1 MILKILFRARG
12 EALKI
17 PRRYNGILKSF
28 LLEVFEE
35 CIATRSSEG
44 KVYHFFTFSRIFG
57 KFLKREENFL
67 YFHPYFGVYFAT
79 PMDCELTP
87 LRNRLIF
94 EENLRLG
101 DTDVDILSAE
111 RVFVKIPDDIIQLK
125 TLSPVLVPEGVN
137 LSEFLVE
144 NLRKKYH
151 RYYGK
156 PLEEE
161 PEIKPLEVRVKP
173 PTFKGKALQSLTG
186 SFEILAHRGVLKFVF
201 ETGLGLKNI
210 NGFGM
215 VLPKS

>member
-17 PRRYNGILKSF
+17 PRRYNGILKNF

-57 KFLKREENFL
+57 KFLKREGNFL
-67 YFHPYFGVYFAT
+67 YFHPYFRVYFAT
-79 PMDCELTP
+79 PRDCELTP

-101 DTDVDILSAE
+101 DTDVDILSVE
-111 RVFVKIPDDIIQLK
+111 RVFVQIPDEVIQLK

-144 NLRKKYH
+144 NIRKKYQS
-151 RYYGK
+151 YYGK
-156 PLEEE
+156 PLEEKL
-161 PEIKPLEVRVKP
+161 EIKPLEVGVKP
-173 PTFKGKALQSLTG
+173 LNFKGRALQSLTG
-186 SFEILAHRGVLKFVF
+186 NFEIFAPWRVLKFVS
-201 ETGLGLKNI
+201 ESGLGLKNI
-210 NGFGM
+210 DGFGM